1 MKKEPL
7 FVQQD
12 ENKRQQLVMSGN
24 CYVKRFHHKACEMHD
39 HNCIELVYVEQGSAL
54 HTIVHR
60 NGNVERNEL
69 VPNDYI
75 FLDYKTRHSFENGTK
90 DFAVINFLFPPTL
103 IQPNLYAVESFDTL
117 LKCDAIGFDCSM
129 LTSTPYDRV
138 FHDDTEKLHTLFKC
152 GLEAFKSHTYGSENI
167 IRCCAIAILTLAM
180 QRLLLYPAMDYVK
193 SQDIS
198 NICDYVSQHYN
209 EHISLTAI
217 CQENF
222 FSLPYISKKFKASC
236 GLTFEQYLQ
245 RVRINKACKL
255 LVDTTLS
262 ITEVA
267 NAVGYDDVKS
277 FRHTFGKL
285 IRRSPMEYRQMFF
298 SGIKD

>member
-90 DFAVINFLFPPTL
+90 DFAVINFLVPPTL

>member
-1 MKKEPL
+1 
-7 FVQQD
+7 
-12 ENKRQQLVMSGN
+12 MSGN